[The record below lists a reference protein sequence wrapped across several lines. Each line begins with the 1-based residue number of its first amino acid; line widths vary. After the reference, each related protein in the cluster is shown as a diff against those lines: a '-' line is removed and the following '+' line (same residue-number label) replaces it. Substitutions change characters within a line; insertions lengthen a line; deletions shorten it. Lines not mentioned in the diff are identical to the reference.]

1 MKCDEIEEFVQLWI
15 DHSHTLVEFNPM
27 MQNTSLGLGLIEH
40 QLRYRILSILEM
52 MENFST
58 DREFIYELS
67 EFHTLSYLWVLGVYE
82 IVRSIDEQIKKQGII
97 KDDNVKKEIFD
108 TKISF
113 ERIRIPLA
121 KYQPARRYKDTDW
134 ETIFTLGIGT
144 EN

>member
-1 MKCDEIEEFVQLWI
+1 
-15 DHSHTLVEFNPM
+15 M

-82 IVRSIDEQIKKQGII
+82 IVRSIDEQIKKQELL
-97 KDDNVKKEIFD
+97 K
-108 TKISF
+108 
-113 ERIRIPLA
+113 
-121 KYQPARRYKDTDW
+121 
-134 ETIFTLGIGT
+134 TIMLKRNI
-144 EN
+144 